1 MRKSL
6 LPLDSA
12 LRPGERRMLGIVTAV
27 LIALV
32 AATGAHA
39 VLGIGGSSVEEPIRD
54 WLTSAVYILVGV
66 IVCWRAVRTTE
77 SRKSWMIFA
86 FGISIYGLGNVLWA
100 AWIEHLPNPP
110 IPSICDGMWLTLY
123 PCCYL
128 GIVGLARLRERRV
141 PARMWLDGIVA
152 GLGIAAIGAAI
163 VVRPV
168 LATVSGGT
176 AAVIT
181 EMAYPLC
188 DLLLA
193 ALVVGVLAL
202 RGWRLD
208 RMWGMLGAGFLAL
221 AAADCLYALQ
231 VAHGASAPSAL
242 TNLTY
247 DIGVML
253 LALAAWQPGAAIE
266 TDTVPSSAV
275 LAIPAAFTLS
285 ALGLLIY
292 DHFSRLDPI
301 ALTLA
306 MLTMLVAFAR
316 VALTFRDVH
325 ALAETRRQA
334 MTDDLTLMPN
344 RRHFLRC
351 VRDGI
356 IASRATGESV
366 ALMIVDLDHFKE
378 LNDTLGHDAGDQL
391 LRQVGERLNA
401 VLRATDTAARLGGD
415 EFGVLLSDS
424 SDGANAELVAEKILK
439 AIAQP
444 FPIKSVGLRVT
455 ASIGIALF
463 PEHAENEEQLMQH
476 ADVAMYEAKAAQS
489 GYACYARERDKHSL
503 ERLTLAGELSH
514 ALENGEIEAYFQP
527 KADAGSRRI
536 VGVEA
541 LVRWQ
546 HPTRGLI
553 SPAEFVTVA
562 EQAGLGRAL
571 TRRML
576 DLALKQ
582 ARIWRDE
589 GFELHV
595 AVNTTVADLQ
605 DTQFPAEVA
614 ATLEAHGLPPE
625 VLVLEVTE
633 NMVLA
638 DPVRVGDVLAQLG
651 ELGLGLSLD
660 DFGTGFSS
668 LTHLKSLPVGEVKI
682 DRSFVGR
689 MTTDP
694 VDAAIVQAT
703 IQLAHSIGIRVV
715 AEGIEDQVTWSSLVA
730 NRCELV
736 QGYALSRPLPAVD
749 LDTLL
754 RAQPLPVVG
763 GDQTAHGRG
772 QIAELDAES
781 LAGGLGAQSQINGVG
796 GGPLD
801 EADAQSQNGSGSG
814 TPSSNGHSSNGHHGR
829 PASRHPSEAL
839 RDLTALTRSHPMMD
853 AVIEE
858 IDGRMIRVGSQWLA
872 DFASC
877 NYLGFDLDREIIEAV
892 PAYLDAW
899 GTHPSW
905 SRLLGSPVVYEQI
918 EERLTG
924 LLGSADSLVL
934 PTITHIHLSTIP
946 VLAGAGTIFLDS
958 RAHKTIY
965 DGAQMARAHGAA
977 VERFRFED
985 PGHLDELLRGAG
997 GAHGEPRLVCMDG
1010 VNSMTGNPPDIRAF
1024 ARVAREHGALLYV
1037 DDAHGFGVIGERG
1050 PGERCVYGMRGNS
1063 IVRYHGESYENL
1075 ILVGGFSKA
1084 YSSLLAFIACPT
1096 EVKELLKVAAAPYL
1110 YSGPSPVA
1118 SLATTLAGFDVN
1130 ERCGEQLRERVWR
1143 HTARVLECLRRL
1155 EVHTPNHSGLPIV
1168 EIPLRDHERIG
1179 EVGQLLFD
1187 RGVYVTLAAY
1197 PLVPRDEVGFRVQ
1210 LTAAN
1215 TDVEVDTLIAALEE
1229 LAGLGELRPVEQES
1243 LPPIEQAS
1251 VRSSEQASAPQPESV
1266 A

>member
-6 LPLDSA
+6 LPLDSV
-12 LRPGERRMLGIVTAV
+12 LGPRERRVLGAVTAV

-32 AATGAHA
+32 MATGAHA
-39 VLGIGGSSVEEPIRD
+39 VFGLGGNSVEEPIRD
-54 WLTSAVYILVGV
+54 WITSAVYILVGV

-123 PCCYL
+123 PCCYV

-208 RMWGMLGAGFLAL
+208 RMWGMLGVGFLAL

-266 TDTVPSSAV
+266 TDTVPNSGV
-275 LAIPAAFTLS
+275 LAIPAAFTVS

-351 VRDGI
+351 VREGI
-356 IASRATGESV
+356 VASRATGESV

-401 VLRATDTAARLGGD
+401 VLRASDTAARLGGD

-444 FPIKSVGLRVT
+444 FPIKTVGLRVT

-736 QGYALSRPLPAVD
+736 QGYALSRPLPAID
-749 LDTLL
+749 LDSLL
-754 RAQPLPVVG
+754 RAQPLAEG
-763 GDQTAHGRG
+763 EAG
-772 QIAELDAES
+772 QLDIAPSDA
-781 LAGGLGAQSQINGVG
+781 LATNGHN
-796 GGPLD
+796 
-801 EADAQSQNGSGSG
+801 NGNGQAGNSHNGNG
-814 TPSSNGHSSNGHHGR
+814 HASNAHSSNGHGDGNGQADNRHAGNGHNGR
-829 PASRHPSEAL
+829 PASRHHSEAL
-839 RDLTALTRSHPMMD
+839 RDLTELTRSHPMMD

-877 NYLGFDLDREIIEAV
+877 NYLGFDLDRDIIEAV

-918 EERLTG
+918 EERLTA
-924 LLGSADSLVL
+924 LLGSEDSLVL

-946 VLAGAGTIFLDS
+946 VLAGSGTILLDS

-965 DGAQMARAHGAA
+965 DGAQMARAHGAT

-985 PGHLDELLRGAG
+985 PGHLDELLRGARGRG
-997 GAHGEPRLVCMDG
+997 GPLLVCMDG
-1010 VNSMTGNPPDIRAF
+1010 VNSMTGNPPDMRAF
-1024 ARVAREHGALLYV
+1024 AQVAREHGALLYV

-1050 PGERCVYGMRGNS
+1050 PAERCPYGMRGNS
-1063 IVRYHGESYENL
+1063 IIRYYGESYESL

-1110 YSGPSPVA
+1110 YSGPSPIA
-1118 SLATTLAGFDVN
+1118 SLATTLAGFEVN
-1130 ERCGEQLRERVWR
+1130 ERRGEQLRERVSR
-1143 HTARVLECLRRL
+1143 HTARVLECLTRL

-1168 EIPLRDHERIG
+1168 EVPLRDHERIG

-1215 TDVEVDTLIAALEE
+1215 TDAEVDTLVAALEE
-1229 LAGLGELRPVEQES
+1229 LAGMDELRPA
-1243 LPPIEQAS
+1243 EQAS
-1251 VRSSEQASAPQPESV
+1251 PPSVERAPSTEQASAPQAESV

>member
-1 MRKSL
+1 
-6 LPLDSA
+6 
-12 LRPGERRMLGIVTAV
+12 MLAGATAF
-27 LIALV
+27 LIAIV
-32 AATGAHA
+32 AVTGAHA
-39 VLGIGGSSVEEPIRD
+39 ILGIGGRSVEEPIRD

-77 SRKSWMIFA
+77 SRTSWMIFA
-86 FGISIYGLGNVLWA
+86 FGISVYGLGNVLWA

-141 PARMWLDGIVA
+141 PARMWLDGIIA
-152 GLGIAAIGAAI
+152 GVGIAAIGAAI

-208 RMWGMLGAGFLAL
+208 RMWAMLGIGFIAL
-221 AAADCLYALQ
+221 ATADCMYALQ
-231 VAHGASAPSAL
+231 VAGGAAAPSAL
-242 TNLTY
+242 TNMTY
-247 DIGVML
+247 DIGVAL

-266 TDTVPSSAV
+266 TDTVPSGAV
-275 LAIPAAFTLS
+275 LAIPAAFTVS

-306 MLTMLVAFAR
+306 MLTMFFAFAR
-316 VALTFRDVH
+316 VALTFRDVR

-334 MTDDLTLMPN
+334 MTDDLTSMPN

-356 IASRATGESV
+356 IAGRATGESV
-366 ALMIVDLDHFKE
+366 ALLLVDLDHFKE

-391 LRQVGERLNA
+391 LCQVGERLHA
-401 VLRATDTAARLGGD
+401 VLRASDTAARLGGD

-424 SDGANAELVAEKILK
+424 SGGTNAELVAEKILK

-463 PEHAENEEQLMQH
+463 PEHAENDEQLMQH

-489 GYACYARERDKHSL
+489 GYASYARERDQHSL

-514 ALENGEIEAYFQP
+514 ALEAGEIEAHFQP

-541 LVRWQ
+541 LVRWR
-546 HPTRGLI
+546 HPERGLI

-576 DLALKQ
+576 DLALTQ
-582 ARIWRDE
+582 VRLWRDA
-589 GFELHV
+589 GFDLHV

-625 VLVLEVTE
+625 ALVLEVTE

-736 QGYALSRPLPAVD
+736 QGYALSRPLPALD
-749 LDTLL
+749 LETLL
-754 RAQPLPVVG
+754 RAQPLPEE
-763 GDQTAHGRG
+763 
-772 QIAELDAES
+772 IAELDAES
-781 LAGGLGAQSQINGVG
+781 LTNGHGEGDRIDGDAV
-796 GGPLD
+796 L
-801 EADAQSQNGSGSG
+801 EANSY
-814 TPSSNGHSSNGHHGR
+814 SNGHGNGNGKRKQSHNGDGR
-829 PASRHPSEAL
+829 APSGDSSEAL

-858 IDGRMIRVGSQWLA
+858 VDGRMIRVGSQWLA

-905 SRLLGSPVVYEQI
+905 SRLLGSPVLYEQI
-918 EERLTG
+918 EERLTA

-946 VLAGAGTIFLDS
+946 VLAESGTILLDS

-965 DGAQMARAHGAA
+965 DGCQMARARGAA
-977 VERFRFED
+977 VQRFRFED
-985 PGHLDELLRGAG
+985 PQHLDELLRGAPV
-997 GAHGEPRLVCMDG
+997 GARLVCMDG
-1010 VNSMTGNPPDIRAF
+1010 VNSMTGNPPDVGAF
-1024 ARVAREHGALLYV
+1024 AKVAREHGALLYV

-1050 PGERCVYGMRGNS
+1050 PGERCPYGMRGNS
-1063 IVRYHGESYENL
+1063 IVRYYGESYESL

-1096 EVKELLKVAAAPYL
+1096 EMKELLKVAAAPYL

-1118 SLATTLAGFDVN
+1118 SLATTLAGFEVN
-1130 ERCGEQLRERVWR
+1130 ERRGEQLRERVWT
-1143 HTARVLECLRRL
+1143 HTQRVLECLTRL
-1155 EVHTPNHSGLPIV
+1155 GVATPNHSGLPIV

-1179 EVGQLLFD
+1179 EVGQMLFD

-1197 PLVPRDEVGFRVQ
+1197 PLVPREEVGFRAQ

-1215 TDVEVDTLIAALEE
+1215 TGAEVDTLIAALEE
-1229 LAGLGELRPVEQES
+1229 LAGLGELRPAEQES
-1243 LPPIEQAS
+1243 VPSVEQS
-1251 VRSSEQASAPQPESV
+1251 TTPQRESV

>member
-1 MRKSL
+1 
-6 LPLDSA
+6 
-12 LRPGERRMLGIVTAV
+12 MLAGATAF

-39 VLGIGGSSVEEPIRD
+39 ILGIGGRSVEEPIRD

-77 SRKSWMIFA
+77 SRTSWMIFA
-86 FGISIYGLGNVLWA
+86 FGISVYGLGNVLWA

-128 GIVGLARLRERRV
+128 GIVGLAGLRERRV

-208 RMWGMLGAGFLAL
+208 RMWAMLGIGFIAL
-221 AAADCLYALQ
+221 ATADCMYALQ
-231 VAHGASAPSAL
+231 VAGGAAAPSAL
-242 TNLTY
+242 TNMTY
-247 DIGVML
+247 DIGVAL
-253 LALAAWQPGAAIE
+253 LALAAWQPGATIE
-266 TDTVPSSAV
+266 TDTVPSGAV
-275 LAIPAAFTLS
+275 LAIPAAFTVS

-306 MLTMLVAFAR
+306 MGTMFFAFAR
-316 VALTFRDVH
+316 TALTFRDVR

-334 MTDDLTLMPN
+334 MTDDLTSMPN

-356 IASRATGESV
+356 IAGRATGESV
-366 ALMIVDLDHFKE
+366 ALLLVDLDHFKE

-391 LRQVGERLNA
+391 LCQVGERLRA
-401 VLRATDTAARLGGD
+401 VLRANDTAARLGGD

-424 SDGANAELVAEKILK
+424 SGGTNAELVAEKILK

-463 PEHAENEEQLMQH
+463 PEHAENDEQLMQH

-489 GYACYARERDKHSL
+489 GYACYARERDQHSL

-514 ALENGEIEAYFQP
+514 ALEAGEIEAHFQP
-527 KADAGSRRI
+527 KADADSRRI

-541 LVRWQ
+541 LVRWR
-546 HPTRGLI
+546 HPERGLI

-576 DLALKQ
+576 DLALTQ
-582 ARIWRDE
+582 VRLWRDE
-589 GFELHV
+589 GFDLHV

-625 VLVLEVTE
+625 ALVLEVTE

-736 QGYALSRPLPAVD
+736 QGYALSRPLPALD
-749 LDTLL
+749 LETLL
-754 RAQPLPVVG
+754 RAQPLPVDGREEIEAVG
-763 GDQTAHGRG
+763 GRG
-772 QIAELDAES
+772 QIAELDTES
-781 LAGGLGAQSQINGVG
+781 LMNGHGVG
-796 GGPLD
+796 DQSDG
-801 EADAQSQNGSGSG
+801 DAMLHAGS
-814 TPSSNGHSSNGHHGR
+814 SSNGNGKRGQSHNGNGRAPSRDSS
-829 PASRHPSEAL
+829 AAL

-905 SRLLGSPVVYEQI
+905 SRLLGSPVLYEQI
-918 EERLTG
+918 EERLTA

-946 VLAGAGTIFLDS
+946 VLAGSGTILLDS

-965 DGAQMARAHGAA
+965 DGCQAARVRGAT

-985 PGHLDELLRGAG
+985 PQHLGELLRGEHG
-997 GAHGEPRLVCMDG
+997 GAPGAPQLVCMDG
-1010 VNSMTGNPPDIRAF
+1010 VNSMTGNPPDIPAF
-1024 ARVAREHGALLYV
+1024 AQVAREHGALLYV

-1050 PGERCVYGMRGNS
+1050 PGERCPYGQRGNS
-1063 IVRYHGESYENL
+1063 IVRYYGESYENL

-1130 ERCGEQLRERVWR
+1130 ERRGEELRERVWT
-1143 HTARVLECLRRL
+1143 HTQRVLECLARL
-1155 EVHTPNHSGLPIV
+1155 GVTTPNHSGLPIV
-1168 EIPLRDHERIG
+1168 EVPLRDHERIG

-1197 PLVPRDEVGFRVQ
+1197 PLVPREEVGFRVQ

-1215 TDVEVDTLIAALEE
+1215 TDGEVDTLLAALEE
-1229 LAGLGELRPVEQES
+1229 LAGLGELRPVEQEQVGVPS
-1243 LPPIEQAS
+1243 IEQAG
-1251 VRSSEQASAPQPESV
+1251 APQRESV